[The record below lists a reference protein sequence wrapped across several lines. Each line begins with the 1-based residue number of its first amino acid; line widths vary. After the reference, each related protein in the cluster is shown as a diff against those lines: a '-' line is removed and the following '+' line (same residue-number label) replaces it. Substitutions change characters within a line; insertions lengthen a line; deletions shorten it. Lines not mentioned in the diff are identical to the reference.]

1 MKKLMLML
9 LCVTFVFAAFVGCT
23 SNASK
28 YNNQAQKNGTTNRTD
43 DGYTDGTNDGTR
55 YNTDGYGV
63 NDGINNGINN
73 RYNTNRNSS
82 NLYGNKTTDD
92 YSLIRDQINGMD
104 GITYQ
109 DFTINGNEAVLRI
122 KSDVKEFSDDVKTT
136 IEKAVRTL
144 YPHVNKVTITR

>member
-1 MKKLMLML
+1 MGSITGSTI
-9 LCVTFVFAAFVGCT
+9 V
-23 SNASK
+23 
-28 YNNQAQKNGTTNRTD
+28 
-43 DGYTDGTNDGTR
+43 
-55 YNTDGYGV
+55 
-63 NDGINNGINN
+63 
-73 RYNTNRNSS
+73 NTNRNSS